1 MFMFTQQNRAEVPS
15 QLVEDSAE
23 VLRGEHLASDQEED
37 TDGCKPEDANSD
49 GHCILVILHLM
60 TQVVMVIMASARLE
74 KNSSRGR
81 PFSPM
86 LARDTPRMIAKK
98 TRPRMLEPEVHSPL
112 NFQVRV
118 LLGSRSCSQSQVSYL
133 SRDNIDIS
141 TNHLAR

>member
-23 VLRGEHLASDQEED
+23 VLCGEHLASDQEED

-49 GHCILVILHLM
+49 GHDALLVILHLM

-118 LLGSRSCSQSQVSYL
+118 LLGSRSCSQSQVSNL
-133 SRDNIDIS
+133 SRDNIT